1 MKAKWLGHSAFL
13 LSAADNT
20 RIITDPY
27 VAGSYDGA
35 LGYGPITETADG
47 VSVSHDHPDHSGQDA
62 LPGNPKLVRGLG
74 EHSVGSVT
82 IKGFRTWH
90 DASKGAQRGENT
102 VFVYEIDGLRVCHLG
117 DLGHLLDEKTAG
129 DIGQVDVLMVPVG
142 GFYTIDAKEAT
153 EVARLLG
160 AKVVIPMHYKTGK
173 LGFDIAGVEGF
184 LSGKDN
190 VNRIGGPEVEITK
203 DNLPPEPEVW
213 VLEHAL

>member
-35 LGYGPITETADG
+35 LGYGAITETADG

-190 VNRIGGPEVEITK
+190 VKRIGGPEVEITK

-213 VLEHAL
+213 VLKHAL

>member
-117 DLGHLLDEKTAG
+117 DLGHLLDQKTAG

-190 VNRIGGPEVEITK
+190 VKRIGGPEVEITK

-213 VLEHAL
+213 VLKHAL